1 MLEQLRRSKLRTR
14 ILITTLSLLAF
25 LNICLIPAVCDEAAP
40 AEKTPPAAVA
50 PATEPAAAPETA
62 KPAEPEKPAASA
74 EVAPAKPSA
83 LAVPDTAPVVT
94 VTEEVAPSARVSDSL
109 AGLAPDTEIFK
120 RTPKIDGVVEDGEWD
135 VYYTFASGDLDIT
148 TYINWDSNNLYLAA
162 RSNKPID
169 LLALLDA
176 NKDGWYNGEDNYEFR
191 FVRAAEG
198 PGKLIVNRFDS
209 RNAKGP
215 AATAVM
221 PEEAATVEMQS
232 GVKDGVYS
240 IEIRVPATL
249 VRGLKLADKRKLGL
263 LITARTGSDEAAWI
277 SSGSPGDVQELT
289 LVSKKLASLEP
300 LAVGFDIRDTTIAI
314 GDELV
319 AKFHMTNKGPQTLN
333 VQSCVIAG
341 EGKAGAYLSSQK
353 VRMDGLPPKKH
364 ISREIRS
371 VIPQDM
377 PVGSWALGAEVL
389 TPDGKLGSALLS
401 FEVVEPYLLSVR
413 VPVEPVRPTVNE
425 VKLSVVITNNTR
437 SRVRGEAVI
446 TLPEGW
452 EIWKDEPKRNFSASN
467 RSFTTV
473 QFKVKPPLGASG
485 SIPVKFDV
493 TLNGKTMSVT
503 DQFTMA
509 SE

>member
-1 MLEQLRRSKLRTR
+1 MTC
-14 ILITTLSLLAF
+14 F
-25 LNICLIPAVCDEAAP
+25 IPAVCDEAAV
-40 AEKTPPAAVA
+40 AEKAPPAATA
-50 PATEPAAAPETA
+50 SAAEPAAAPEAA
-62 KPAEPEKPAASA
+62 KPAEPAPVEPAKVEKPAASA

-94 VTEEVAPSARVSDSL
+94 VKEDNAPAAAIPDVT
-109 AGLAPDTEIFK
+109 PDTNIFR
-120 RTPKIDGVVEDGEWD
+120 RTPKIDGVAEDGEWD
-135 VYYTFASGDLDIT
+135 VYYTYTSGDLEIT
-148 TYINWDSNNLYLAA
+148 TYCNWDSANLYLAA

-176 NKDGWYNGEDNYEFR
+176 NRDGWYNGEDNYEFR
-191 FVRAAEG
+191 FVRATEG

-209 RNAKGP
+209 RNAKSP
-215 AATAVM
+215 SATAVM
-221 PEEAATVEMQS
+221 PEEAATVEMKNTI
-232 GVKDGVYS
+232 KDGISSVEMR
-240 IEIRVPATL
+240 IPVTL
-249 VRGLKLADKRKLGL
+249 VRGLKLSDNRKLAL

-277 SSGSPGDVQELT
+277 SSGSPGDTQELT

-300 LAVGFDIRDTTIAI
+300 LDVGFDIRDTKIAA

-319 AKFHMTNKGPQTLN
+319 AKFHMTNTGPETLN

-341 EGKAGAYLSSQK
+341 EGKAGEFLSSQK

-377 PVGSWALGAEVL
+377 PVGSWALGAEVM
-389 TPDGKLGSALLS
+389 TSNGKLGSALLS

-413 VPVEPVRPTVNE
+413 VPVEPVRPTVKD
-425 VKLSVVITNNTR
+425 VTLGVVITNNTR
-437 SRVRGEAVI
+437 SRVRGEALI

-473 QFKVKPPLGASG
+473 QFKAKPPLGASG
-485 SIPVKFDV
+485 KIPVKFDV
-493 TLNGKTMSVT
+493 TFNGKTMSIS
-503 DQFTMA
+503 DRFTIA

>member
-1 MLEQLRRSKLRTR
+1 MRTR
-14 ILITTLSLLAF
+14 TLITSLSLLVF
-25 LNICLIPAVCDEAAP
+25 LMICLTPAVCDEAAVG
-40 AEKTPPAAVA
+40 EKAPPAASA
-50 PATEPAAAPETA
+50 PAAEPAAAPEAA
-62 KPAEPEKPAASA
+62 KPAEPAAAEPAKAEKPAA

-94 VTEEVAPSARVSDSL
+94 VKEDIAPAAAAIPDVAPDIDVFR
-109 AGLAPDTEIFK
+109 

-135 VYYTFASGDLDIT
+135 VFYTYTNGDLEIIT
-148 TYINWDSNNLYLAA
+148 FVNWDSSNLYIAA

-176 NKDGWYNGEDNYEFR
+176 NRDGWYNGEDNYEFR
-191 FVRAAEG
+191 FVRAVEG
-198 PGKLIVNRFDS
+198 VGKLIVNRFDS

-215 AATAVM
+215 AATAVT
-221 PEEAATVEMQS
+221 PEESATVEMKN

-240 IEIRVPATL
+240 VETRIPATL
-249 VRGLKLADKRKLGL
+249 VRGLKLGDNRKLGM
-263 LITARTGSDEAAWI
+263 LITARTGADEAAWI
-277 SSGSPGDVQELT
+277 SSGSPGDTQELT

-300 LAVGFDIRDTTIAI
+300 LEVGFDIRDTTVAI

-319 AKFHMTNKGPQTLN
+319 AKFHMTNKGPEMLN
-333 VQSCVIAG
+333 VQSSVIAG
-341 EGKAGAYLSSQK
+341 EGKAGTYLSSQK

-364 ISREIRS
+364 ISQEIRS

-389 TPDGKLGSALLS
+389 TANGKLGSALLS
-401 FEVVEPYLLSVR
+401 FEVVEPYLLSAR

-452 EIWKDEPKRNFSASN
+452 ELWKDEPKRNFSASN

-473 QFKVKPPLGASG
+473 QFKAKPPLGASG
-485 SIPVKFDV
+485 KIPVKFDV
-493 TLNGKTMSVT
+493 SLNGKTMTIS
-503 DQFTMA
+503 DQFTIA

>member
-1 MLEQLRRSKLRTR
+1 MRTR
-14 ILITTLSLLAF
+14 TLITSLSLLVF
-25 LNICLIPAVCDEAAP
+25 LTICLIPAICDEAAV
-40 AEKTPPAAVA
+40 AEKAPPAAAA
-50 PATEPAAAPETA
+50 PATEPAAAPEAA
-62 KPAEPEKPAASA
+62 KPAEPATAEPAKAEA

-94 VTEEVAPSARVSDSL
+94 VKEGDAPAAAAIPDV
-109 AGLAPDTEIFK
+109 APDTDVFR

-135 VYYTFASGDLDIT
+135 VFYTYTSGDLEIT
-148 TYINWDSNNLYLAA
+148 TFVNWDSSNLYIAA
-162 RSNKPID
+162 RANKPID

-176 NKDGWYNGEDNYEFR
+176 NRDGWYNGEDNYEFR

-209 RNAKGP
+209 RNAKSP
-215 AATAVM
+215 TATAVTS
-221 PEEAATVEMQS
+221 EEAATVEM
-232 GVKDGVYS
+232 KDGIKDGISSV
-240 IEIRVPATL
+240 EMRVPATL
-249 VRGLKLADKRKLGL
+249 IRGLKLGDNRKLGM

-289 LVSKKLASLEP
+289 LVSKKFASLEP
-300 LAVGFDIRDTTIAI
+300 LDVGFDIRDTNIAV

-319 AKFHMTNKGPQTLN
+319 AKFHMTNTGPETLN

-389 TPDGKLGSALLS
+389 TANGKLGSALLS

-413 VPVEPVRPTVNE
+413 VPVEPVRPTVKD
-425 VKLSVVITNNTR
+425 VTLSVVITNNTR
-437 SRVRGEAVI
+437 SRVRGEAMI

-473 QFKVKPPLGASG
+473 QFKAKPPLGASG
-485 SIPVKFDV
+485 KIPVKFDV
-493 TLNGKTMSVT
+493 SFNGKTMTIS

-509 SE
+509 NE